1 MQILPQIDLYSS
13 YEKEI
18 NSSKIERNYLEN
30 LILDFEKEKNII
42 SFKEHIFGITQLYH
56 DGLISKQVEENI
68 TQSSVWE
75 SQKETLDQLI
85 KAGKISIGQFYSGE
99 GINMN
104 QIREIILPYTENI
117 LKFGE
122 TRIKSKIRHLF
133 ELEKEIQTFGFK
145 LQQELYRENIKPT
158 EIIAIANGSFEP
170 AYLAMGLTGLNDL
183 TVVRYSQ
190 TSKNDSELMLP
201 KLSPKNYLQNRIENQ
216 EEVL

>member
-1 MQILPQIDLYSS
+1 
-13 YEKEI
+13 
-18 NSSKIERNYLEN
+18 
-30 LILDFEKEKNII
+30 
-42 SFKEHIFGITQLYH
+42 
-56 DGLISKQVEENI
+56 
-68 TQSSVWE
+68 
-75 SQKETLDQLI
+75 
-85 KAGKISIGQFYSGE
+85 
-99 GINMN
+99 MN

-216 EEVL
+216 EEVLIVDDWCCSGKTAEKVIKSVGELKPKKIFFTSIRGDTNGKIADTKIKIQKVFSPYEPMIIQVQ